1 MKTLKLISISILM
14 FATVAIASAK
24 ETSKLLITSD
34 SELRDSFREIIVSD
48 FSESV
53 GYLYQNNVSK
63 LENKVEVTF
72 FVTPEKEVR
81 VLNVK
86 SNDEIASDY
95 IKQLLSKKTLNI
107 SNDMIGKA
115 YKVDILLVYKAS

>member
-1 MKTLKLISISILM
+1 MKTLKLISLSILM
-14 FATVAIASAK
+14 FAAVAIASAN
-24 ETSKLLITSD
+24 ETSKLLITTD
-34 SELRDSFREIIVSD
+34 EDLRDSFREIIVSD

-72 FVTPEKEVR
+72 FVTREKEVR

-107 SNDMIGKA
+107 SNDMLGKA
-115 YKVDILLVYKAS
+115 YKVDILLIYKAS

>member
-1 MKTLKLISISILM
+1 MKTLKLISLSILM
-14 FATVAIASAK
+14 FAAVAIASAK
-24 ETSKLLITSD
+24 ETSKLLITND
-34 SELRDSFREIIVSD
+34 EDLRDSFREIIVSD

-53 GYLYQNNVSK
+53 GYLYKNNVSK

-72 FVTPEKEVR
+72 YVTREKEVR

-86 SNDEIASDY
+86 SNDETASDY

-107 SNDMIGKA
+107 SNDMLGKA
-115 YKVDILLVYKAS
+115 YKVDILLIYKAS

>member
-1 MKTLKLISISILM
+1 MKTLKLISLSILM
-14 FATVAIASAK
+14 FAAVAIASAK
-24 ETSKLLITSD
+24 ETSKLLITTD
-34 SELRDSFREIIVSD
+34 EDLRDSFREIIVSD
-48 FSESV
+48 FSESL
-53 GYLYQNNVSK
+53 GYLYQNDVSK

-81 VLNVK
+81 ILNVK

-107 SNDMIGKA
+107 SNDMVGKA
-115 YKVDILLVYKAS
+115 YKVDILLIYKAS

>member
-1 MKTLKLISISILM
+1 MKTLKLISLSILM
-14 FATVAIASAK
+14 FAAVAIASAK
-24 ETSKLLITSD
+24 ETSKLLITND
-34 SELRDSFREIIVSD
+34 EDLRDSFREIIVSD

-53 GYLYQNNVSK
+53 GYLYKNNVSK

-72 FVTPEKEVR
+72 YVTREKEVR

-86 SNDEIASDY
+86 SNDETASDY

-107 SNDMIGKA
+107 SNDMVGKA
-115 YKVDILLVYKAS
+115 YKVDILLIYKAS